1 MCCAPASYDRRWS
14 VEGYRKIK
22 EGFEAER
29 MEIPSCKELCGGLLV
44 TIKRPD
50 LDISN
55 RNGGNA
61 GGNAGGN
68 VGGNPR
74 NSIENN

>member
-1 MCCAPASYDRRWS
+1 
-14 VEGYRKIK
+14 
-22 EGFEAER
+22 

-68 VGGNPR
+68 VGGNVGGNPR

>member
-1 MCCAPASYDRRWS
+1 
-14 VEGYRKIK
+14 
-22 EGFEAER
+22 
-29 MEIPSCKELCGGLLV
+29 MEIPTSTELCGGLLV
-44 TIKRPD
+44 TIQRPD

-55 RNGGNA
+55 RNGCNAGGNA
-61 GGNAGGN
+61 GGNVGGN

>member
-1 MCCAPASYDRRWS
+1 
-14 VEGYRKIK
+14 
-22 EGFEAER
+22 

-68 VGGNPR
+68 PR

>member
-1 MCCAPASYDRRWS
+1 
-14 VEGYRKIK
+14 
-22 EGFEAER
+22 

-44 TIKRPD
+44 TITRPD

-55 RNGGNA
+55 RNGGHAGGNA
-61 GGNAGGN
+61 GGNVGGN

>member
-1 MCCAPASYDRRWS
+1 M
-14 VEGYRKIK
+14 
-22 EGFEAER
+22 AEQ

-61 GGNAGGN
+61 GGN